1 MSEAPLATGVPVPI
15 ANPTSAFVKAGASLV
30 PSPVTATTPSL
41 SYTPVTKRYLSDGD
55 ERARTLSFLIISLN
69 FCMSLTASIYLSP
82 TVRVFNP
89 PTASLKSF
97 PVIAVYAELSS
108 SSYVTIPA
116 SREIALAVSRLSPVH
131 MMTLIPALLQVLIE
145 SYTESLNG
153 S

>member
-1 MSEAPLATGVPVPI
+1 MSDAPLATGVPVPI

-41 SYTPVTKRYLSDGD
+41 SYTPVTKRYLSDGE
-55 ERARTLSFLIISLN
+55 ERASTLSFLMISLN

-82 TVRVFNP
+82 TVMVFKP

-108 SSYVTIPA
+108 SS
-116 SREIALAVSRLSPVH
+116 
-131 MMTLIPALLQVLIE
+131 
-145 SYTESLNG
+145 
-153 S
+153 